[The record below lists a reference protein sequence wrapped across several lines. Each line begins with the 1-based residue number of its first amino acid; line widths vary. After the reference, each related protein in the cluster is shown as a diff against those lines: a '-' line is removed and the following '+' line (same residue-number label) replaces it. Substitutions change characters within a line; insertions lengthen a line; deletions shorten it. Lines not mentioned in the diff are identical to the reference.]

1 MKGQH
6 LSLGLT
12 AILVTSA
19 VAIGSYGSF
28 SSKRSPSP
36 APAITEK
43 SRSRLPRTNAAQVIT
58 ESQDQPVL
66 APQTAEIPKH
76 IVYGLLFREAAAFR
90 QKAKELKD
98 HGKDASSVE
107 GFHAKRAKLR
117 GDQAEVFE
125 RIASECQRKVDEI
138 EEQAKK
144 IIEKDR
150 AQHPG
155 GKLKP
160 GESLPEPP
168 KQLQELENHR
178 RAVIMKG
185 RDDLRAAMGASE
197 FQRFEEFEERD
208 VAERAK
214 SVGRPPHAVT
224 PPVNGFKPKP

>member
-19 VAIGSYGSF
+19 AAIGSYGNF

-58 ESQDQPVL
+58 ESQDQPGL
-66 APQTAEIPKH
+66 APQTPEIPKH

-117 GDQAEVFE
+117 DDQAEVFE

-185 RDDLRAAMGASE
+185 RDDLRAAMGDSE

>member
-1 MKGQH
+1 MKSQH
-6 LSLGLT
+6 ISLGLT
-12 AILVTSA
+12 AILVTGA
-19 VAIGSYGSF
+19 VAIGSHGGF

-36 APAITEK
+36 APTATAK
-43 SRSRLPRTNAAQVIT
+43 AQPQPARTKPSQVIT
-58 ESQDQPVL
+58 ESQAEPAFL
-66 APQTAEIPKH
+66 PQTAEIPKH
-76 IVYGLLFREAAAFR
+76 VVYGLLFREAAAFR

-117 GDQAEVFE
+117 DDQAEAFE
-125 RIASECQRKVDEI
+125 RIATDCQRNVDEI
-138 EEQAKK
+138 EQLAKR

-150 AQHPG
+150 AKHPG

-160 GESLPEPP
+160 GEQLPEPP
-168 KQLQELENHR
+168 KQLRELEDHR

-185 RDDLRAAMGASE
+185 RDDLRAAMGDSE

-214 SVGRPPHAVT
+214 SVGRPPHAVV
-224 PPVNGFKPKP
+224 PPINGFKPKP